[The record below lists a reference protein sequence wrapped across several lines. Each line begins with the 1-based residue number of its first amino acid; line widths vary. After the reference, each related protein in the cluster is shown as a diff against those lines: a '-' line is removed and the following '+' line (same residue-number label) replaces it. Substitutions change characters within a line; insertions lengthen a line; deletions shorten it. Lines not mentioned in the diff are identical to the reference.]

1 MISKN
6 HTKTAAEKAWLD
18 MVVDFAMQSRW
29 LRDKYSHITAQY
41 SNFEIDHI
49 LGAKTKRKIN
59 GVSERVGELAIMPI
73 PYEMHNIRGKNP
85 HYDKDLER
93 EFIIDI
99 MKDSNRIWKFRNK
112 IKNGDLDNTN
122 LLEMEE
128 TIVMYLDDGSKINA
142 IKFYREWMLDNMD
155 TKVSLRECKDKVDAY
170 DKSRKSQLI

>member
-1 MISKN
+1 MNKDYIIERLGMLVELIEETSEPSTTQLFPLHETETLENIKY
-6 HTKTAAEKAWLD
+6 
-18 MVVDFAMQSRW
+18 
-29 LRDKYSHITAQY
+29 LR
-41 SNFEIDHI
+41 E
-49 LGAKTKRKIN
+49 
-59 GVSERVGELAIMPI
+59 
-73 PYEMHNIRGKNP
+73 NIRGKNP